1 MTDEIIAPL
10 MASTDNSEESEESNS
25 SKNINNDDELDTNL
39 IDNNN
44 IRENFDI
51 YNYNIIR
58 NNFHLNNFAKKR
70 LIFLSYAIQVLIY
83 YILLQIYYD
92 KIDYIKKNYNKLYA
106 LSIIFTI
113 IILFWN
119 SNFSYLREL
128 NIFFAIILAI
138 ISSISMYFFLYFFT
152 VFLTPNVLNSIMFI
166 TIPMFLNLSIIH
178 FYYSSQENVEGK
190 IIFFSTTIVIYL
202 FSHIL
207 NLIKMI
213 NLGIAIYDFCV
224 VFCLFIIVFI
234 NIDMLF
240 KDFNVRLKHYPI
252 IHLSLF
258 IDVCIL
264 NFILYIFYDSGE
276 KKGEN
281 KNKKVNL

>member
-1 MTDEIIAPL
+1 M
-10 MASTDNSEESEESNS
+10 
-25 SKNINNDDELDTNL
+25 

-58 NNFHLNNFAKKR
+58 NNFHLNNFAKKS

-152 VFLTPNVLNSIMFI
+152 VFLSPNVLNSIMLI
-166 TIPMFLNLSIIH
+166 TIPMFLNFSIIY
-178 FYYSSQENVEGK
+178 FYYSSQENAEGK

-213 NLGIAIYDFCV
+213 NLGIAIFDFCV

-264 NFILYIFYDSGE
+264 NFILYIFYASWE

-281 KNKKVNL
+281 KNKNKIKKVNLWYRIE

>member
-25 SKNINNDDELDTNL
+25 SKNINNDNELDNL

-44 IRENFDI
+44 IREDFDI

-58 NNFHLNNFAKKR
+58 NNFHLNNLTKKS

-152 VFLTPNVLNSIMFI
+152 VFLTPNVLNSIMLI

-178 FYYSSQENVEGK
+178 FY
-190 IIFFSTTIVIYL
+190 
-202 FSHIL
+202 
-207 NLIKMI
+207 
-213 NLGIAIYDFCV
+213 
-224 VFCLFIIVFI
+224 
-234 NIDMLF
+234 
-240 KDFNVRLKHYPI
+240 
-252 IHLSLF
+252 
-258 IDVCIL
+258 
-264 NFILYIFYDSGE
+264 
-276 KKGEN
+276 
-281 KNKKVNL
+281 

>member
-25 SKNINNDDELDTNL
+25 SKNINNDDELDNL

-58 NNFHLNNFAKKR
+58 NNFHLNNFAKKS

-92 KIDYIKKNYNKLYA
+92 KIDYIKNNYNKLYA

-152 VFLTPNVLNSIMFI
+152 VFLTPNVLNSIMLI
-166 TIPMFLNLSIIH
+166 TIPMFLNLSIILLK
-178 FYYSSQENVEGK
+178 EK
-190 IIFFSTTIVIYL
+190 LFFLVLQLLFIYLVIY
-202 FSHIL
+202 
-207 NLIKMI
+207 
-213 NLGIAIYDFCV
+213 
-224 VFCLFIIVFI
+224 
-234 NIDMLF
+234 
-240 KDFNVRLKHYPI
+240 
-252 IHLSLF
+252 
-258 IDVCIL
+258 
-264 NFILYIFYDSGE
+264 
-276 KKGEN
+276 
-281 KNKKVNL
+281 